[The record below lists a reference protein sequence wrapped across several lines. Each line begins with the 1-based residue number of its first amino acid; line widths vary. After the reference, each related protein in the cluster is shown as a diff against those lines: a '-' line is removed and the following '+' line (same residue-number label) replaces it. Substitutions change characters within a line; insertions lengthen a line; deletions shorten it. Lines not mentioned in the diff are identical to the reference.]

1 MILVEP
7 AMMTREIF
15 AVAFAEP
22 TLYKQVI
29 QMTRER
35 KDIWPSRDVA
45 LKWFS
50 QRNPWRQWDRRVLLL
65 FVVSR
70 T

>member
-1 MILVEP
+1 
-7 AMMTREIF
+7 MTREIF

-45 LKWFS
+45 LKWFF
-50 QRNPWRQWDRRVLLL
+50 QRNPWSHWDRRVLLL